1 MLESTEQRAC
11 DQASAIRKNGWLL
24 EPELEAIKRQLED
37 EFHNELSRQQD
48 VAVDAETVEIDV
60 GTAEEEVIDA
70 EDSIGETEGDLSE
83 EHQVIVEQL
92 MKIKVERR
100 TGEDIMFKKVDKKAL
115 NIQTDRVNEAINM

>member
-11 DQASAIRKNGWLL
+11 DQGRVIRKNGWLS
-24 EPELEAIKRQLED
+24 EPEFKAIKRQLED
-37 EFHNELSRQQD
+37 ESHNELSRQQD
-48 VAVDAETVEIDV
+48 VVVDAETVEIDV
-60 GTAEEEVIDA
+60 GTAEEEVNDA
-70 EDSIGETEGDLSE
+70 EDSIGDTEEDLSE

-115 NIQTDRVNEAINM
+115 NIQTDRVNETVNM

>member
-11 DQASAIRKNGWLL
+11 DQARAIRKNGLLL

-60 GTAEEEVIDA
+60 GTAEEEVNDA

-92 MKIKVERR
+92 IKIKVERR